1 MLEGIIISG
10 FILEASILLLFMLSL
25 GLCLRQSLILI
36 FSRWRK
42 NSRKAG
48 IKSCHALDEVE
59 EGGTNLSERGP
70 QHDNH
75 RPLLD
80 CVLIKVA
87 GL

>member
-36 FSRWRK
+36 FSRCRK

-59 EGGTNLSERGP
+59 EGGTNLSERGL

-75 RPLLD
+75 RSLLD
-80 CVLIKVA
+80 CVLIKVSK
-87 GL
+87 L